1 MTPACHIIHLV
12 WSSESLLCLLLICVF
27 NTDEK
32 NNKKKNT
39 FILRHS
45 TLQLTIQKL
54 SKNSDFL
61 NPCGHCGQHRSRT
74 SQLSGG
80 PSCLVLLSLTSTVTD
95 ACNAWSFFILHSI
108 HFLTCWIKH
117 KKCCFKH
124 LFLSFSLSFLLSFF
138 LSSTYQ
144 ESPIYMEPRSEK

>member
-1 MTPACHIIHLV
+1 MTQACHIIHLV

-27 NTDEK
+27 NTDK
-32 NNKKKNT
+32 KKKN
-39 FILRHS
+39 FHPS
-45 TLQLTIQKL
+45 TQYFAVDHTETIQEFRFLRWIPVAIVGSIVLRPL
-54 SKNSDFL
+54 SSVEALPASFFS
-61 NPCGHCGQHRSRT
+61 H
-74 SQLSGG
+74 
-80 PSCLVLLSLTSTVTD
+80 LTSTVTD
-95 ACNAWSFFILHSI
+95 ACNACSFFILHSI

-144 ESPIYMEPRSEK
+144 ESPIYMAPRSEK